1 LYIESTCEKQPV
13 VGEKIKLYKV
23 ADLTRNNEVSVNEEF
38 DSYAVDMSE
47 LVEATSNFSLISS
60 IDEHD
65 GDEENDESANLA
77 ETLATYAERDKL
89 KSDESGTT
97 DKDGVVE
104 FYEEDDNIERGIYLV
119 IPEPLVEDNIRYIA
133 ESFLVALPGYDEGIA
148 DYSVEAYPK
157 LQSEEIPDT
166 TVMQVA
172 KIWLDTG
179 FENNRPNQIEA
190 QLLRNGEVYDTQTLT
205 KDNNWRYTWYD
216 LDGQYIWKVLEKE
229 VPKGY
234 TLSLETEGYR
244 AIMTNKIVPENS
256 SSSDNTSST
265 ETPEDPT
272 TSTNQET
279 PTTSTD
285 STTQDTPSTTEQPT
299 NSATE
304 TTTEESTTTK
314 KTSSGNKSS
323 SSTSSNRTSTS
334 GGSTT
339 YTKASQ
345 KLPQTGQVWWP
356 VPILGIAGLLCI
368 ILGVLRRDKK

>member
-1 LYIESTCEKQPV
+1 
-13 VGEKIKLYKV
+13 
-23 ADLTRNNEVSVNEEF
+23 
-38 DSYAVDMSE
+38 
-47 LVEATSNFSLISS
+47 
-60 IDEHD
+60 
-65 GDEENDESANLA
+65 
-77 ETLATYAERDKL
+77 
-89 KSDESGTT
+89 
-97 DKDGVVE
+97 
-104 FYEEDDNIERGIYLV
+104 
-119 IPEPLVEDNIRYIA
+119 
-133 ESFLVALPGYDEGIA
+133 
-148 DYSVEAYPK
+148 
-157 LQSEEIPDT
+157 
-166 TVMQVA
+166 MQVA